1 MLVFHFSFRH
11 IQAAVH
17 KTCPLIRPALSAT
30 RRRPLAKSIRSFQH
44 SASPSRFD
52 LEEIMKRVLMLL
64 AIALLCGAVNAQTL
78 APTRTVRA
86 NVLESARD
94 PAVVIE
100 LPKQVRYVG
109 ADRWI
114 LYDVA
119 DCELHIF
126 VEADEQKNVKRLFWI
141 QFEGYIPSRPEL
153 KYAPS
158 STPTVTMAG
167 MDFHVRARFGPTTDT
182 PKPGSELERVMPLLR
197 NNGYKLPPEMM
208 NARFIHYLDKQM
220 RQELMIIYA
229 EDLATSGFTNS
240 QLIAGNAPT
249 PAWTKIAEGLTQRAQ
264 ERIVI
269 RKGARP

>member
-1 MLVFHFSFRH
+1 MHLGSNR
-11 IQAAVH
+11 
-17 KTCPLIRPALSAT
+17 KTQPLIRPALSAT
-30 RRRPLAKSIRSFQH
+30 RRCSLAKYVCAFQH
-44 SASPSRFD
+44 SASCRLFNW
-52 LEEIMKRVLMLL
+52 EEIMKRIFILL
-64 AIALLCGAVNAQTL
+64 TIALFCGAVNAQTL

-94 PAVVIE
+94 PAVIIE

-109 ADRWI
+109 AERWI

-126 VEADEQKNVKRLFWI
+126 VEADEQKNVKRFFWI
-141 QFEGYIPSRPEL
+141 QFEGYVPSRPEL
-153 KYAPS
+153 KYTPS

-167 MDFHVRARFGPTTDT
+167 MDFHVRARFGPTTET

-197 NNGYKLPPEMM
+197 NNGYKLPPDMM

-229 EDLATSGFTNS
+229 EDLAASGFTHS
-240 QLIAGNAPT
+240 QLIAGDAPK
-249 PAWTKIAEGLTQRAQ
+249 PEWAKISEALVQRAQ
-264 ERIVI
+264 EGMVI
-269 RKGARP
+269 RKVARP

>member
-1 MLVFHFSFRH
+1 
-11 IQAAVH
+11 
-17 KTCPLIRPALSAT
+17 LIRPALSAT

-52 LEEIMKRVLMLL
+52 LEEIMKRIFMLL
-64 AIALLCGAVNAQTL
+64 VIALLCGAVSAQAL

-100 LPKQVRYVG
+100 LPKQVSYVG

-126 VEADEQKNVKRLFWI
+126 VEADEQKNVKRFFWI

-158 STPTVTMAG
+158 GTPTVTIAG

-208 NARFIHYLDKQM
+208 SARFIHYLDKQM

-240 QLIAGNAPT
+240 QLIAGNAPK
-249 PAWTKIAEGLTQRAQ
+249 PEWTKIAEGLTQRAQ
-264 ERIVI
+264 EGMVI
-269 RKGARP
+269 RKGAQP